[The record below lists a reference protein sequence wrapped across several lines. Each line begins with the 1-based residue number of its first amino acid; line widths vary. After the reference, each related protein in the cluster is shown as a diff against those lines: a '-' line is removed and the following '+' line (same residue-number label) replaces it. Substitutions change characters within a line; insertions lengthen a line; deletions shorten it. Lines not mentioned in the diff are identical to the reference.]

1 MRQYI
6 FGARNKIH
14 IINLEHTVPALNDA
28 LNFVNNLASKKNKV
42 LFVGTKRAASNI
54 IREQAQRAG
63 QPYVDHRWLGGMLT
77 NWKTLRQSINR
88 LKDLQTQSQDG
99 TFAKLTKREALERT
113 REMEKLERA
122 LGGVK
127 NMGGLPDALFVID
140 VDHEAIAIKEAKNLG
155 IPVKNM
161 LNHKQMHKLKL
172 KKLKKLLRLNAF
184 DEIDMTAVT
193 ASMVKE
199 LRDRTGLAMM
209 ECKKALTE
217 ANGDIELAIDNLRKS
232 GQAKAAKKAGNIA
245 ADGAI
250 TIAQDGNKALL
261 LEVNCQT
268 DFVAKDENFAG
279 FSAQVAAA
287 ALAAGETDAAKIA
300 ELKLEDG
307 ATVEEARIALVQ
319 KIGENIQ
326 VRRAQIIEGENLA
339 VYKHG
344 LKIGVVVSY
353 TGDAATG
360 KGIAMHVAAFNPVA
374 ISAEGVS
381 AELIAKE
388 KEIAEAKAIESGKPA
403 NIVEKMVTGS
413 VEKYLN
419 EVALDRQMYVIDNDK
434 KVADVLKATGTTVV
448 QFARFE
454 VGEGIEKKAELS
466 FAEEVAAA
474 QAAAK

>member
-1 MRQYI
+1 
-6 FGARNKIH
+6 
-14 IINLEHTVPALNDA
+14 
-28 LNFVNNLASKKNKV
+28 
-42 LFVGTKRAASNI
+42 
-54 IREQAQRAG
+54 
-63 QPYVDHRWLGGMLT
+63 
-77 NWKTLRQSINR
+77 
-88 LKDLQTQSQDG
+88 
-99 TFAKLTKREALERT
+99 
-113 REMEKLERA
+113 
-122 LGGVK
+122 
-127 NMGGLPDALFVID
+127 
-140 VDHEAIAIKEAKNLG
+140 
-155 IPVKNM
+155 
-161 LNHKQMHKLKL
+161 
-172 KKLKKLLRLNAF
+172 
-184 DEIDMTAVT
+184 MTAVT

-217 ANGDIELAIDNLRKS
+217 AGGDIELAIDNLRKS

-250 TIAQDGNKALL
+250 TIAQEGKKAIL

-279 FSAQVAAA
+279 FSAKVAAA
-287 ALAAGETDAAKIA
+287 ALAANETDVAKIA

-326 VRRAQIIEGENLA
+326 VRRAKIVEGENLA

-353 TGDAATG
+353 TGDDATG

-374 ISAEGVS
+374 VSAEQVP

-388 KEIAEAKAIESGKPA
+388 KEIAEAKALESGKPA
-403 NIVEKMVTGS
+403 NIVEKMVVGS

-419 EVALDRQMYVIDNDK
+419 EVVLERQQYVIDNDK
-434 KVADVLKATGTTVV
+434 KVAEILKATGTTVA
-448 QFARFE
+448 QFTRFE
-454 VGEGIEKKAELS
+454 VGEGIEKKAEMS
-466 FAEEVAAA
+466 FADEVAAA
-474 QAAAK
+474 QAAAAQ

>member
-1 MRQYI
+1 
-6 FGARNKIH
+6 
-14 IINLEHTVPALNDA
+14 
-28 LNFVNNLASKKNKV
+28 
-42 LFVGTKRAASNI
+42 
-54 IREQAQRAG
+54 
-63 QPYVDHRWLGGMLT
+63 
-77 NWKTLRQSINR
+77 
-88 LKDLQTQSQDG
+88 
-99 TFAKLTKREALERT
+99 
-113 REMEKLERA
+113 
-122 LGGVK
+122 
-127 NMGGLPDALFVID
+127 
-140 VDHEAIAIKEAKNLG
+140 
-155 IPVKNM
+155 
-161 LNHKQMHKLKL
+161 
-172 KKLKKLLRLNAF
+172 
-184 DEIDMTAVT
+184 MTAIT

-250 TIAQDGNKALL
+250 TIVQEGNKAVLV
-261 LEVNCQT
+261 EVNCQT
-268 DFVAKDENFAG
+268 DFVAKDENFTN
-279 FSAQVAAA
+279 FSNAVAKAI
-287 ALAAGETDAAKIA
+287 LAAGETDAEKIA
-300 ELKLEDG
+300 TLAYD
-307 ATVEEARIALVQ
+307 ASQTVEEARIALVQ

-326 VRRAQIIEGENLA
+326 VRRAKIVEGENLA

-353 TGDAATG
+353 TGDAETG

-374 ISAEGVS
+374 VTAEQVP
-381 AELIAKE
+381 ADLVAKE
-388 KEIAEAKAIESGKPA
+388 KEIAEAKAAESGKPA
-403 NIVEKMVTGS
+403 NIVEKMVAGS

-419 EVALDRQMYVIDNDK
+419 EVALDRQQYVIDNEK

-448 QFARFE
+448 EFARFE